1 MSAVGGLIIPSEC
14 ALLLVDQQAG
24 LAFGVGSVDRQVLLN
39 SAIALARTATVF
51 ALPVIV
57 STSASKVYSGPLMP
71 AIHSVIPNVPVIE
84 RRNMNLW
91 EDDAARGAV
100 AKTGR
105 RRLLV
110 SGLLTEACVSFPV
123 LSALAEGYEVF
134 VVGDACGGLTGVSHD
149 LALRRM
155 EAAGARMTSWIQVL
169 LELQRDWTR
178 HETYDGARAIVEA
191 LGSPACQ
198 CPWPPS
204 GAPAEPHRQQSAKHF
219 ASPRSACLHCNAAVG
234 GSPCPRFLD
243 RAVARSRRCAVAA
256 VIAPRRPFRRRA
268 ATSGM
273 LRASRDRWADGRK
286 RGIRNHA
293 RRVLRLSAGIGSRA
307 SRRPD
312 RPSR

>member
-1 MSAVGGLIIPSEC
+1 MSDVGALLTPSEC
-14 ALLLVDQQAG
+14 ALLLIDQQAG

-39 SAIALARTATVF
+39 NAIALARTATVF
-51 ALPVIV
+51 TLPVIV

-71 AIHSVIPNVPVIE
+71 AIHSVLPDVQVIE

-100 AKTGR
+100 VKTGR

-155 EAAGARMTSWIQVL
+155 AAGGARMTSWIQVL

-178 HETYDGARAIVEA
+178 HETYDGARAIVET
-191 LGSPACQ
+191 
-198 CPWPPS
+198 
-204 GAPAEPHRQQSAKHF
+204 H
-219 ASPRSACLHCNAAVG
+219 G
-234 GSPCPRFLD
+234 G
-243 RAVARSRRCAVAA
+243 
-256 VIAPRRPFRRRA
+256 
-268 ATSGM
+268 GY
-273 LRASRDRWADGRK
+273 
-286 RGIRNHA
+286 
-293 RRVLRLSAGIGSRA
+293 GIGLAYARDMI
-307 SRRPD
+307 RPN
-312 RPSR
+312 